1 MQMKDGCDVR
11 YSCASTA
18 KFRRVS
24 VGCTFRVLSR
34 NKSACVCGIPLEAC
48 VGRACAVPR
57 GLTKLTCCKKTIF
70 PLDRNLEECFC
81 SRDGV
86 SGTSSS
92 LVCRRLLLHFFL

>member
-1 MQMKDGCDVR
+1 MAVMSVTVAQVLPSSEECLWAVLLG
-11 YSCASTA
+11 SCHGTNQHVFAES
-18 KFRRVS
+18 
-24 VGCTFRVLSR
+24 
-34 NKSACVCGIPLEAC
+34 LEAC